1 MFSQYKD
8 EHLSRIETNWAVLF
22 KAHHG
27 EDSSL
32 NNAQALLLQRYCGAV
47 YRYLVAVIGNVNEAD
62 ELAQEFALRMLQGK
76 FKTADKS
83 KGRFRDYVKTSLF
96 NLVRRHHRNK
106 NQSPGALHDDAPE
119 PAVAE
124 DNQAD
129 QSFTEKWRDEV
140 LSNTW
145 ESLARYER
153 ESGKLFHTFLQYRTQ
168 NNTTSE
174 AMAKEFSTRLGKA
187 LTPAGV
193 RQTLHRARDRFGDML
208 IDEVA
213 RSLQTQD
220 KEVIEQEL
228 ADLGLLTFCQDAVKR
243 WKEKDR
249 A

>member
-1 MFSQYKD
+1 MFSHFKD
-8 EHLSRIETNWAVLF
+8 EHLSRIETMWTVLF

-27 EDSSL
+27 ADSSL

-47 YRYLVAVIGNVNEAD
+47 YRYLVAVLGNANEAD

-96 NLVRRHHRNK
+96 NLVRRHYRK
-106 NQSPGALHDDAPE
+106 KSQSPGALRDDAPE

-124 DNQAD
+124 DDQAD

-145 ESLARYER
+145 AALAEYER
-153 ESGKLFHTFLQYRTQ
+153 RSGKLFHTFLQYRTQ

-174 AMAKEFSTRLGKA
+174 AMAKEFSERLGKP

-193 RQTLHRARDRFGDML
+193 RQTLHRARDRFGDLL
-208 IDEVA
+208 IAEVA
-213 RSLQTQD
+213 GSLQTQD

-228 ADLGLLTFCQDAVKR
+228 ADLGLLSYCQDAVKR
-243 WKEKDR
+243 WKAADR
-249 A
+249 D